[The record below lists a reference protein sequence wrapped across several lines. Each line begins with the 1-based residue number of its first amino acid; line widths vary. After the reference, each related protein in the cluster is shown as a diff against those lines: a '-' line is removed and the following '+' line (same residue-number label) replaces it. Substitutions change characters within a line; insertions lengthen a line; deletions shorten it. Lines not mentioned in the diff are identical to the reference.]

1 MVLSNPKFSD
11 LILGTVIFLE
21 SMQFPLYPMVLIP
34 LYVVYRTRRLLCS
47 LVVYP

>member
-34 LYVVYRTRRLLCS
+34 LYVDDIGQDGCYVH
-47 LVVYP
+47 